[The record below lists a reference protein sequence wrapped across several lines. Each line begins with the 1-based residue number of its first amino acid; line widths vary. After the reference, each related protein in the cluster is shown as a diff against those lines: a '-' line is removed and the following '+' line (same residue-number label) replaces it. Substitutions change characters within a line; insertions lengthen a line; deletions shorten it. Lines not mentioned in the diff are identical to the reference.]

1 MTSELTDWQKMDAI
15 HRFAK
20 PRLVYSLQ
28 NQLPSLGWAKALD
41 KRVKSLVKANLKLPR
56 RTTDAFLYTPTR
68 AGGMGLPRIE
78 DEVHIY
84 GVSTA
89 YRLLVLGNDP
99 TVRGTALSALDL
111 TSRRRTGGTRTPEE
125 FLNAPPEPGEGRQGD
140 IQSLWSRVRSSMQ
153 ICQATIGFASRT
165 FTIGGTDFSPL
176 KKRETCR
183 AMRAVIQEGHLSR
196 WKTAKDQGRAAECVS
211 AHPASN
217 HWIVGGKYTSFA
229 EYRFAHKAR
238 CNLLPTRTVRR
249 RSGEK
254 NLDVSCPKCHLEQE
268 TLAHVLNHCPP
279 HVGLIRARHNKILHR
294 LAKAVPQTK
303 GRQFL
308 EQKVPG
314 DPQNLKPDLV
324 IINEEKS
331 EAYIVDV
338 AVPFEG
344 EESFPVARRAKE
356 DKYDHLKDIL
366 RARGI
371 RKTEVDGFVVG
382 ALGSW
387 DPENEAVLRK
397 LSVRRNYSTIFRRLC
412 CTEAIKGSYAIWRAK
427 TG

>member
-1 MTSELTDWQKMDAI
+1 M
-15 HRFAK
+15 
-20 PRLVYSLQ
+20 
-28 NQLPSLGWAKALD
+28 
-41 KRVKSLVKANLKLPR
+41 
-56 RTTDAFLYTPTR
+56 
-68 AGGMGLPRIE
+68 
-78 DEVHIY
+78 
-84 GVSTA
+84 
-89 YRLLVLGNDP
+89 
-99 TVRGTALSALDL
+99 
-111 TSRRRTGGTRTPEE
+111 
-125 FLNAPPEPGEGRQGD
+125 
-140 IQSLWSRVRSSMQ
+140 
-153 ICQATIGFASRT
+153 
-165 FTIGGTDFSPL
+165 
-176 KKRETCR
+176 
-183 AMRAVIQEGHLSR
+183 
-196 WKTAKDQGRAAECVS
+196 S

-229 EYRFAHKAR
+229 KYRFAHKAR

-249 RSGEK
+249 QSGEK

-268 TLAHVLNHCPP
+268 TLAHVLNLCPP

-294 LAKAVPQTK
+294 LAKVVPQTK
-303 GRQFL
+303 GRQLL

-356 DKYDHLKDIL
+356 DKYNHLKDIL

-382 ALGSW
+382 ALLQKK
-387 DPENEAVLRK
+387 PLPFL
-397 LSVRRNYSTIFRRLC
+397 LSFLPIFSFRSSHRTSAKQTMAYHPVRPSLS
-412 CTEAIKGSYAIWRAK
+412 AA
-427 TG
+427 